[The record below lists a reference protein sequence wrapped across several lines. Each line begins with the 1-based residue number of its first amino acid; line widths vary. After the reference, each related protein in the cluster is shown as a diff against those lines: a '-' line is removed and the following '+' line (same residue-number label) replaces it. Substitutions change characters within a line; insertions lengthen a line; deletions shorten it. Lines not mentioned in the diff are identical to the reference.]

1 MLSRA
6 QVVIASQLYIS
17 YQLELML
24 VIPKKKNEIVS

>member
-6 QVVIASQLYIS
+6 QVVIASQLDIS

-24 VIPKKKNEIVS
+24 VIPKKKMK